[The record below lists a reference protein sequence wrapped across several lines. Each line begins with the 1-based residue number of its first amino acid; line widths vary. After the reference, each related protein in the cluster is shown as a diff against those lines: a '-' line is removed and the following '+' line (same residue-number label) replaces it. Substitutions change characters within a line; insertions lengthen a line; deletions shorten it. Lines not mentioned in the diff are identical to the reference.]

1 MSKLVFVFPGQGAQ
15 EVGMGKD
22 LYENHPIAKEI
33 LLQCAP
39 DILTLLTLCFNGPK
53 ETLTETHNT
62 QPAMFAVSVAAFE
75 AVKALGIIPA
85 VVAGHSVGEYA
96 ALYAAGVFD
105 VPTGFALV
113 QARGK
118 AMTEAA
124 QLQPG
129 KMAAVLGLE
138 TAIVAEVCVNVPG
151 IVVPANDNSP
161 GQVVISGESAAVD
174 SAAVLLK
181 EKGAK
186 RVVPLAVSG
195 AFHSP
200 LMQPAAETMRAKL
213 QTATLAAPQIPIIAN
228 VTADYETTA
237 DQVRENLVHQVAGP
251 VRWVETIQ
259 RLTADGYTTYIECG
273 VGTALAGLIKRID
286 PNAIVYSVGDS
297 TGLARLKEGLQL

>member
-1 MSKLVFVFPGQGAQ
+1 MKLAFVFPGQGAQ

-22 LYENHPIAKEI
+22 LFENNPQAKEI
-33 LLQCAP
+33 LAQCPP
-39 DILTLLTLCFNGPK
+39 DILNLCFNGPK

-75 AVKALGIIPA
+75 AVKALGYTPS

-105 VPTGFALV
+105 FATGLDLV
-113 QARGK
+113 MARGK

-124 QLQPG
+124 GLQSG

-138 TAIVAEVCVNVPG
+138 TALVAQVCASIPG
-151 IVVPANDNSP
+151 VVVPANDNSP
-161 GQVVISGESAAVD
+161 GQVVISGESEAVD
-174 SAAVLLK
+174 SAAIILK

-186 RVVPLAVSG
+186 RVISLAVSG

-200 LMQPAAETMRAKL
+200 LMQSAADIMRTKL
-213 QTATLAAPQIPIIAN
+213 QDATLVAPQVPIIAN
-228 VTADYETTA
+228 VIADYETTA
-237 DQVRENLVHQVAGP
+237 DQVRENLTLQVAGP

-259 RLTADGYTTYIECG
+259 RLMADGYTTFIECG
-273 VGTALAGLIKRID
+273 TGTALAGLIKRIAPD
-286 PNAIVYSVGDS
+286 AVVYSVGDC
-297 TGLARLKEGLQL
+297 TGLQKLKEGLEN

>member
-1 MSKLVFVFPGQGAQ
+1 MKLAFVFPGQGAQ

-22 LYENHPIAKEI
+22 LFENNAVAKEI
-33 LLQCAP
+33 LAQCP
-39 DILTLLTLCFNGPK
+39 EELLNLCFEGPK

-75 AVKALGIIPA
+75 AVKQLGYTPS
-85 VVAGHSVGEYA
+85 VVAGHSVGEYV

-105 VPTGFALV
+105 FATGLALV
-113 QARGK
+113 EARGK

-124 QLQPG
+124 QLASG

-138 TAIVAEVCVNVPG
+138 TALVAQVCASISGV
-151 IVVPANDNSP
+151 VVPANDNSP

-174 SAAVLLK
+174 SAAIILK

-186 RVVPLAVSG
+186 RVIPLAVSG

-200 LMQPAAETMRAKL
+200 LMQPAAEVMREKL
-213 QTATLAAPQIPIIAN
+213 QTATLVAPKIPLVAN
-228 VTADYETTA
+228 VTASYEATA
-237 DQVRENLVHQVAGP
+237 EEVRENLTLQVSGP

-259 RLTADGYTTYIECG
+259 RLTADGYITFIECG
-273 VGTALAGLIKRID
+273 AGTALAGLIKRIAPD
-286 PNAIVYSVGDS
+286 AVVYSVADMA
-297 TGLARLKEGLQL
+297 GLEKLKEALA

>member
-1 MSKLVFVFPGQGAQ
+1 MKLAFVFPGQGAQ

-22 LYENHPIAKEI
+22 LFENNAVAKEI
-33 LLQCAP
+33 LSQCP
-39 DILTLLTLCFNGPK
+39 EELLNLCFEGPK

-75 AVKALGIIPA
+75 AVKQLGYTPS

-105 VPTGFALV
+105 FATGLALV
-113 QARGK
+113 EARGK

-124 QLQPG
+124 QLASG

-138 TAIVAEVCVNVPG
+138 TALVAQVCASISG

-174 SAAVLLK
+174 SAAIILK

-186 RVVPLAVSG
+186 RVIPLAVSG

-200 LMQPAAETMRAKL
+200 LMQPAADVMREKL
-213 QTATLAAPQIPIIAN
+213 KNATLVAPTIPIIAN
-228 VTADYETTA
+228 VIADYETTA
-237 DQVRENLVHQVAGP
+237 DSVRENLTLQVAGP

-259 RLTADGYTTYIECG
+259 RLTADGYTTFIECG
-273 VGTALAGLIKRID
+273 TGTALAGLIKRIAPD
-286 PNAIVYSVGDS
+286 AVVYSVADMA
-297 TGLARLKEGLQL
+297 GLEKLKETLA